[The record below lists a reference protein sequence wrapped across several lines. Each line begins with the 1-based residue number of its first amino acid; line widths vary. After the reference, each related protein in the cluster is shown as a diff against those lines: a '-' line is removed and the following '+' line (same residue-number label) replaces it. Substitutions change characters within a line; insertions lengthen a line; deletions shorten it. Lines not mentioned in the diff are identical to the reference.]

1 MSTPFFAVEGL
12 TKRFGG
18 LTAVNNVSFELA
30 RDEIVGLIGP
40 NGAGKTTLLR
50 LITKILRPDSGRIVF
65 NGEDITGLRPWDV
78 VERGIAGTFQNT
90 RPFRHLPI
98 IANVMVPLVAPRA
111 RRRGEW
117 VKSVEAK
124 AMDALE
130 FVGISDMALEPASS
144 LSQGD
149 LKRLEVA
156 RAIATEPELLLL
168 DEPLGGLNPAESE
181 LLAKSIRRLHK
192 GGRFGRLHSEG
203 PAVLMIEHKLK
214 ELMSIV
220 DRVIVVDYGEI
231 IADGKPADVVKNPK
245 VIEAYLRK
253 PSMPL
258 LEVKN
263 LSVRYD
269 RAQILNG
276 VSLAVDAGEF
286 VGLVGPNG
294 AGKSTLLRAIS
305 GLVRFEERMK
315 RGTTGDIVLE
325 GEVRFAGERIDALPS
340 HEIRMR
346 GLVHCPERRRP
357 FRELTVL
364 ENLLAGAYLSRNSA
378 ETQRRLDHCF
388 ALFPRLS
395 ERTAQ
400 IAGTLSGGEQ
410 QMLATARAL
419 MFEAK
424 LLAIDEPSL
433 GLAPRIREELFA
445 AIAKIHAEGVPVL
458 LVEQE
463 VGQVF
468 RMARRSYV
476 LSQGRIIAE
485 GSAQS
490 LMADETLRAGYLG
503 L

>member
-1 MSTPFFAVEGL
+1 
-12 TKRFGG
+12 
-18 LTAVNNVSFELA
+18 
-30 RDEIVGLIGP
+30 
-40 NGAGKTTLLR
+40 
-50 LITKILRPDSGRIVF
+50 
-65 NGEDITGLRPWDV
+65 
-78 VERGIAGTFQNT
+78 
-90 RPFRHLPI
+90 
-98 IANVMVPLVAPRA
+98 
-111 RRRGEW
+111 
-117 VKSVEAK
+117 
-124 AMDALE
+124 
-130 FVGISDMALEPASS
+130 
-144 LSQGD
+144 
-149 LKRLEVA
+149 
-156 RAIATEPELLLL
+156 
-168 DEPLGGLNPAESE
+168 
-181 LLAKSIRRLHK
+181 
-192 GGRFGRLHSEG
+192 
-203 PAVLMIEHKLK
+203 
-214 ELMSIV
+214 
-220 DRVIVVDYGEI
+220 
-231 IADGKPADVVKNPK
+231 
-245 VIEAYLRK
+245 
-253 PSMPL
+253 MPL

-269 RAQILNG
+269 KAQILNA

-315 RGTTGDIVLE
+315 RGTAGDIVLE
-325 GEVRFAGERIDALPS
+325 GEVRLAGERIDGLAA

-357 FRELTVL
+357 FKELTVL
-364 ENLLAGAYLSRNSA
+364 ENLMAGAFLSSSSS
-378 ETQRRLDHCF
+378 ETQRRLDHAF
-388 ALFPRLS
+388 ALFPRLA
-395 ERTAQ
+395 ERKAQ

-410 QMLATARAL
+410 QMPATARAL

-445 AIAKIHAEGVPVL
+445 AIGKIHAEGVPVL

-468 RMARRSYV
+468 RMAKRSYV

>member
-1 MSTPFFAVEGL
+1 
-12 TKRFGG
+12 
-18 LTAVNNVSFELA
+18 
-30 RDEIVGLIGP
+30 
-40 NGAGKTTLLR
+40 
-50 LITKILRPDSGRIVF
+50 
-65 NGEDITGLRPWDV
+65 
-78 VERGIAGTFQNT
+78 
-90 RPFRHLPI
+90 
-98 IANVMVPLVAPRA
+98 
-111 RRRGEW
+111 
-117 VKSVEAK
+117 
-124 AMDALE
+124 
-130 FVGISDMALEPASS
+130 
-144 LSQGD
+144 
-149 LKRLEVA
+149 
-156 RAIATEPELLLL
+156 
-168 DEPLGGLNPAESE
+168 
-181 LLAKSIRRLHK
+181 
-192 GGRFGRLHSEG
+192 
-203 PAVLMIEHKLK
+203 
-214 ELMSIV
+214 
-220 DRVIVVDYGEI
+220 
-231 IADGKPADVVKNPK
+231 
-245 VIEAYLRK
+245 
-253 PSMPL
+253 MPL

-276 VSLAVDAGEF
+276 VSLAVDAGEL

-305 GLVRFEERMK
+305 GLVRFEAHAK

-325 GEVRFAGERIDALPS
+325 GEVWLGGERIDGLAA

-364 ENLLAGAYLSRNSA
+364 ENLLAGAFLSKSSQETRN
-378 ETQRRLDHCF
+378 RLDHCF
-388 ALFPRLS
+388 SLFPRLS
-395 ERTAQ
+395 ERKDQ

-445 AIAKIHAEGVPVL
+445 AISKIHAEGVPVL

-463 VGQVF
+463 VSQVF
-468 RMARRSYV
+468 RMAKRNYV

-485 GSAQS
+485 GSARA